1 MALGEEVGK
10 QMLAA
15 CGVAT
20 GCACAVA
27 TEKNGAQDR
36 TGQIASRIEKK
47 LVVPRELS
55 LDD

>member
-15 CGVAT
+15 SGVAT

>member
-1 MALGEEVGK
+1 MSGFGRRGRKAD
-10 QMLAA
+10 APA

-36 TGQIASRIEKK
+36 TGQTAIRIEK
-47 LVVPRELS
+47 ELFLLS
-55 LDD
+55 FSV